1 MVELVASIPD
11 LIRLVRQSCGLKNIW
26 ISEYSSNEFQI
37 TYRLIG
43 LQTLGL
49 YDFKLQF
56 VREQE
61 CYSDTWFLVVQLQ
74 TCLVWFFIRAN
85 PLDKKKLF

>member
-11 LIRLVRQSCGLKNIW
+11 LIRLVRQSRGLKNIW
-26 ISEYSSNEFQI
+26 ISEHSSNEFQI

-49 YDFKLQF
+49 YDFQLQF
-56 VREQE
+56 VPKQL
-61 CYSDTWFLVVQLQ
+61 CCSDTYV
-74 TCLVWFFIRAN
+74 TYGGTSC
-85 PLDKKKLF
+85 